1 MKRVLI
7 GLWAFCLLA
16 LVSPALSVQA
26 QIAATTAPHAG
37 PFHYDSSQ
45 ETTING
51 KVSSVVTKPTQ
62 GMLMGSHLLV
72 ETSSGTVDASLGSL
86 ALRGKDAPT
95 FAAGQQVT
103 LTGIMKTL
111 KDKEVFL
118 ARTVKIGEQVYTF
131 RNEHGFPVREAAGS
145 HETVQPA
152 EKGVQP

>member
-1 MKRVLI
+1 MKQLMI
-7 GLWAFCLLA
+7 GLWAICLLA

-26 QIAATTAPHAG
+26 QTAAATATHEG

-51 KVSSVVTKPTQ
+51 KVSGVVTKPTQ

-95 FAAGQQVT
+95 FATGQQVV

-111 KDKEVFL
+111 KNKDVFL
-118 ARTVKIGEQVYTF
+118 VRTVKVGDQVYTF
-131 RNEHGFPVREAAGS
+131 RNEHGFPVREEAGS
-145 HETVQPA
+145 HEVAQPA
-152 EKGVQP
+152 QKGVQP